1 MSFWHVRFTRG
12 LPVAESLVRK
22 KARRAVTTQ
31 IGHRHAI
38 AGCRQHRGYLDEAVN
53 VVWPAMQENDICA
66 VGRTSLC
73 ISEIQEAWVNVLHW
87 AK

>member
-1 MSFWHVRFTRG
+1 MSFWLVGFTRG
-12 LPVAESLVRK
+12 LPVAESLFGK

-31 IGHRHAI
+31 IGHQHAI

-53 VVWPAMQENDICA
+53 VVWPAMQENHKCA

-73 ISEIQEAWVNVLHW
+73 ISEIQEACVNMLQW